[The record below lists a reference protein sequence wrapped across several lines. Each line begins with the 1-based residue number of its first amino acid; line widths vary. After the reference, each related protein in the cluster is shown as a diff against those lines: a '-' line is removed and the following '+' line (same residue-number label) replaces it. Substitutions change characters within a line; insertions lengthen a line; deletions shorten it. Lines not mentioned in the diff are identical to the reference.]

1 MQRRLLTLSPAN
13 VVQSPIAK
21 ITAVTLLGALALAAW
36 AQLDAPLPAKPVA
49 PAAQHAE
56 APLALHPVEIRPAAA
71 APRVT
76 TGRTNHHGASVTIGC
91 AICHTTTKPNPAL
104 RRAADL
110 RQFHFGL
117 TYAHGELTCLSC
129 HNAQNYDSLRLAD
142 GSPVEFADAL
152 RLCAQ
157 CHGPQMRDYQHGA
170 HGGMTGH
177 WDLTRGP
184 RQRNHCLHCHDA
196 HAPKFPVLAPVFP
209 PRNRDPARAAAAPTQ
224 PSHP

>member
-1 MQRRLLTLSPAN
+1 MTTLLVAT
-13 VVQSPIAK
+13 VVQAPVTK
-21 ITAVTLLGALALAAW
+21 ILVVTALGALALAAW
-36 AQLDAPLPAKPVA
+36 AQLVAPAPAKPNK
-49 PAAQHAE
+49 PAGPQPAV
-56 APLALHPVEIRPAAA
+56 LRSLHRVEIRPVAA
-71 APRVT
+71 APHVV

-91 AICHTTTKPNPAL
+91 ATCHTTTKPNLAL

-117 TYAHGELTCLSC
+117 SYAHGELTCLSC
-129 HNAQNYDSLRLAD
+129 HNAQNYDTLRLAD
-142 GSPVEFADAL
+142 GSPVEFTDAL

-177 WDLTRGP
+177 WDLTKGP
-184 RQRNHCLHCHDA
+184 RERNHCLHCHDA

-209 PRNRDPARAAAAPTQ
+209 PRNRDPARLPAGPAK